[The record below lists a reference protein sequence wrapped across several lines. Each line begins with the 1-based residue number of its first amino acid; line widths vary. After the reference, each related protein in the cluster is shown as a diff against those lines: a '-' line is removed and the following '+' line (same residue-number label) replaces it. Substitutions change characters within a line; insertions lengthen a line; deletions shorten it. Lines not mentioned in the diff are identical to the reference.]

1 MLVRW
6 ANDQDF
12 NASGLADLM
21 HYKDGMD
28 STVER
33 GAMVT
38 LPTMRVSSR
47 PLLAIVLVAI
57 AFLGPVAL
65 AFDACAA
72 MSLCEAPC
80 ALSFGVVFAMPVVS
94 PPVAVSDAVV
104 DCVGSLPAA
113 PCTVLKPPPKFAA
126 LSL

>member
-1 MLVRW
+1 MRW
-6 ANDQDF
+6 VNDPDF
-12 NASGLADLM
+12 NASDLAGLM
-21 HYKDGMD
+21 HHEDGMD
-28 STVER
+28 RTVER
-33 GAMVT
+33 GAVVA
-38 LPTMRVSSR
+38 LLAMRGSSR

-72 MSLCEAPC
+72 MSLCETPC
-80 ALSFGVVFAMPVVS
+80 ALSFGIVFAMPALS
-94 PPVAVSDAVV
+94 PPVDISDAVV
-104 DCVGSLPAA
+104 DCVVSLPAA

>member
-1 MLVRW
+1 MHNED
-6 ANDQDF
+6 AKDQ
-12 NASGLADLM
+12 
-21 HYKDGMD
+21 
-28 STVER
+28 TVER
-33 GAMVT
+33 GAMVA
-38 LPTMRVSSR
+38 LPAMKVSSR

-72 MSLCEAPC
+72 MSLCETPC

-104 DCVGSLPAA
+104 ECVASLPAA